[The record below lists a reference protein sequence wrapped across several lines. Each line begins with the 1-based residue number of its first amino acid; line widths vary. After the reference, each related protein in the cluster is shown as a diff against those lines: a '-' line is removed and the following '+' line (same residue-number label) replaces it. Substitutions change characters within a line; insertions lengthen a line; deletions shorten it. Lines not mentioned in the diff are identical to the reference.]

1 MELSKKPVL
10 QADGSYSLED
20 QSNDRKNA
28 QKVQE
33 WLEAVRKWMLEKR
46 MNEKA
51 SENMKG
57 LVYLRQEI
65 VDRCFEDAV
74 KQAPQRCF
82 MIQYNHNSDEFD
94 KDMALFT
101 ALGLFRPPKKSPEEA
116 VEKSDGGPEV
126 PAMWEHLK
134 RGQPLNPKF
143 VAILNNLGIRHSTQ
157 TGEESDGFKKPSLH
171 YAPKCLQPLLGL
183 LTLIRKPEVIDVN
196 ERPCDDI
203 DSSGDEDIQEEID
216 KWMESKEDKESIPLL
231 PGEVE
236 EEASTHPTTNVV
248 TDDPCPHPTAHD
260 VQENLCP
267 SLTDDEVENESN
279 TTPTTDVIEDEAN
292 KSLATDALGDD
303 ADTPPPA
310 GRIEDGHIAYLI
322 EDEVQDGALSSLS
335 EPLSSEYE
343 ESIHWSIK
351 NNYETEAL
359 GQALGLSETVYI
371 TTKELVM
378 WIWSYFV
385 HEIREYLWALEIT
398 IGEEVIPGLKEIT
411 LPSVAKDVE
420 IPIRNDGDPP
430 GDGSANKT
438 DSDATE

>member
-1 MELSKKPVL
+1 
-10 QADGSYSLED
+10 
-20 QSNDRKNA
+20 
-28 QKVQE
+28 
-33 WLEAVRKWMLEKR
+33 
-46 MNEKA
+46 
-51 SENMKG
+51 
-57 LVYLRQEI
+57 
-65 VDRCFEDAV
+65 
-74 KQAPQRCF
+74 
-82 MIQYNHNSDEFD
+82 
-94 KDMALFT
+94 
-101 ALGLFRPPKKSPEEA
+101 
-116 VEKSDGGPEV
+116 
-126 PAMWEHLK
+126 
-134 RGQPLNPKF
+134 
-143 VAILNNLGIRHSTQ
+143 
-157 TGEESDGFKKPSLH
+157 
-171 YAPKCLQPLLGL
+171 
-183 LTLIRKPEVIDVN
+183 
-196 ERPCDDI
+196 
-203 DSSGDEDIQEEID
+203 
-216 KWMESKEDKESIPLL
+216 MESKEDKESIPLL

-343 ESIHWSIK
+343 ENIHWSIK
-351 NNYETEAL
+351 KNYETEAL
-359 GQALGLSETVYI
+359 GQALGLSETAYI

-398 IGEEVIPGLKEIT
+398 IGEEVIPGFKEIT
-411 LPSVAKDVE
+411 PPSVAKDVE
-420 IPIRNDGDPP
+420 IPIRNDSDPP